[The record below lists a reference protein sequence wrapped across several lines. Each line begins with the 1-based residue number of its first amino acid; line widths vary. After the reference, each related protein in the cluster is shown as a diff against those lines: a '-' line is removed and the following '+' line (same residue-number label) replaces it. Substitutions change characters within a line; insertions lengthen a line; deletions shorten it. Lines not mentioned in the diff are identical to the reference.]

1 MKVSKKISIFCAIL
15 LFILSLSLFL
25 INDNYKFIVAIFL
38 FFCALFLIYQFRKRK
53 VVSVY
58 KRQVI
63 IIATFASLVYLMA
76 FYLFSSKYGYHN
88 SLYPFTLMNVLK
100 YLIPTIVAIVSYEI
114 IRFAL
119 ISQENKMASI
129 TAYIAGVL
137 LDVIFLSTIIEV
149 KTVNNFMDLVGHTIL
164 PAVISNVL
172 FFNLSK
178 NYGIYPN
185 ILYRLVTSIYLY
197 IIPIVPAVPESLEAL
212 YRLFFPVLLLIFI
225 KTLYEKQHKKAL
237 EKKSI
242 FSNVIFGSSFVVVI
256 VFTLILSGMFSVKA
270 LVIATESMTGEINKG
285 DILLY
290 EEYKGEG
297 LSVGEVIVF
306 SAGESIV
313 VHRIV
318 DIKEVDGELRYY
330 TKGDANLDT
339 DDGYR
344 TKTDIV
350 GLSEF
355 KLPYFGYLTLWLH
368 EIFA

>member
-1 MKVSKKISIFCAIL
+1 ML
-15 LFILSLSLFL
+15 
-25 INDNYKFIVAIFL
+25 
-38 FFCALFLIYQFRKRK
+38 
-53 VVSVY
+53 
-58 KRQVI
+58 
-63 IIATFASLVYLMA
+63 
-76 FYLFSSKYGYHN
+76 
-88 SLYPFTLMNVLK
+88 
-100 YLIPTIVAIVSYEI
+100 
-114 IRFAL
+114 
-119 ISQENKMASI
+119 
-129 TAYIAGVL
+129 
-137 LDVIFLSTIIEV
+137 
-149 KTVNNFMDLVGHTIL
+149 
-164 PAVISNVL
+164 
-172 FFNLSK
+172 
-178 NYGIYPN
+178 
-185 ILYRLVTSIYLY
+185 RLVTSIYLY